1 MATSPWKHG
10 DHLVPKPE
18 GLRLSAKTFSIL
30 CSSCVCSN
38 TGVFPMLAKASAC
51 RARAFYKFDA
61 KAAMTENASFDN
73 PKNLLRL
80 PAVLRRFPVSRS
92 KFLQGV
98 KDGIYPKPIKITPRC
113 VAWRDSDISELIE
126 SF

>member
-1 MATSPWKHG
+1 MFATSIR
-10 DHLVPKPE
+10 VPVE
-18 GLRLSAKTFSIL
+18 G
-30 CSSCVCSN
+30 
-38 TGVFPMLAKASAC
+38 
-51 RARAFYKFDA
+51 FYKFDA
-61 KAAMTENASFDN
+61 KATMTENASSVN

-80 PAVLRRFPVSRS
+80 PAVLQRFPVSRS

-113 VAWRDSDISELIE
+113 VAWRDSDISELID